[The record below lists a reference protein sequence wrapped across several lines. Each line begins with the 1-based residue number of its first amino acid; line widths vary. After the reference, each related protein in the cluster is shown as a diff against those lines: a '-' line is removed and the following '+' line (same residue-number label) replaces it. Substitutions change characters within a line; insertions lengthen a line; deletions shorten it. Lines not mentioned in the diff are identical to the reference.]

1 MSARPILSAHG
12 IVKLY
17 PNGVVANDGVSL
29 DIYPGEVLALLGE
42 NGAGKTTLVKIL
54 AGELRPTRGE
64 VLVDGWPARFK
75 SPLDALRAGIV
86 LVPQHPR
93 LFGGLTV
100 AEDVGLTL
108 RLAGRKAS
116 TSSVRR
122 LLRRLSEAYGLE
134 VDPDARVSGLS
145 MGERQRVEILRA
157 LALEARVILLDE
169 PTTHLTPRESRSLIS
184 LSRKLARE
192 GRAVVFITHKLREA
206 LEASDRIAVMR
217 SGRLVGVLHAGEA
230 DEDKLIRLMFGGK
243 PLAAPTPPSKA
254 GVDAGL
260 WGSRE
265 GGDLVLVV
273 EDLWVRGRSGGW
285 AVRGASLEVRT
296 GEVVGVAGV
305 AGNGQR
311 ELFEAIIGVRRPS
324 RGRVVVAGVDVT
336 RAPPIARIRL
346 GMAVIPEDRLGWAL
360 VPGASIAFNM
370 ALGHIFAGGR
380 VLVDWRQLDRLA
392 WEAIKLLHVKAR
404 APKDPVDSL
413 SGGNMQRLVVAR
425 ELLRRPR
432 LVVAMNPTAGLD
444 VRGAAEVRAALRDAA
459 AHGAGVL
466 VFSEDLGELTEISD
480 RIVVMSRGRLHGPY
494 GKPYNLEAIA
504 SAMTG

>member
-1 MSARPILSAHG
+1 MTGGPILSARN
-12 IVKLY
+12 IVKVY
-17 PNGVVANDGVSL
+17 PNGVVANDGVSM
-29 DIYPGEVLALLGE
+29 DIYPGEVLGLLGE

-54 AGELRPTRGE
+54 AGELEPTRGE
-64 VLVDGWPARFK
+64 VLIDGRPAGLK
-75 SPLDALRAGIV
+75 SPLDALKAGIV

-93 LFGGLTV
+93 LFEGLTV

-108 RLAGRKAS
+108 KLAGRKVAKAD
-116 TSSVRR
+116 VRGI
-122 LLRRLSEAYGLE
+122 LRRLSEDYGLE

-157 LALEARVILLDE
+157 LSLDARVLLLDE
-169 PTTHLTPRESRSLIS
+169 PTTHLTPMESRSLVE

-217 SGRLVGVLHAGEA
+217 HGRLVGVLPASEA
-230 DEDKLIRLMFGGK
+230 SEDKLIRLMFGDR
-243 PLAAPTPPSKA
+243 PLPARAESVGSARPQTGFQEA
-254 GVDAGL
+254 GGP
-260 WGSRE
+260 
-265 GGDLVLVV
+265 VLAV
-273 EDLWVRGRSGGW
+273 EDLWVRGRHGGW
-285 AVRGASLEVRT
+285 AVRGASLEVRP

-311 ELFEAIIGVRRPS
+311 ELFEAIVGVSRPA
-324 RGRVVVAGVDVT
+324 RGRVLIASVDVT
-336 RAPPIARIRL
+336 KSPPITRIRL

-360 VPGASIAFNM
+360 VPGASIAFNV
-370 ALGHIFAGGR
+370 ALGHIFANGR
-380 VLVDWRQLDRLA
+380 VLVDWSQLERLA
-392 WEAIKLLHVKAR
+392 IEAIRLLKVKAR
-404 APKDPVDSL
+404 APRDPVDSL

-444 VRGAAEVRAALRDAA
+444 VRAATEVRAALRSIALR
-459 AHGAGVL
+459 GAGVL
-466 VFSEDLGELTEISD
+466 VFSEDLDELTEISD
-480 RIVVMSRGRLHGPY
+480 RIMVMSRGRLHGPY
-494 GKPYNLEAIA
+494 LKPYNLEAIA

>member
-1 MSARPILSAHG
+1 MAGTPILSARG
-12 IVKLY
+12 IVKVY
-17 PNGVVANDGVSL
+17 PNGVVANDGVSI
-29 DIYPGEVLALLGE
+29 DVYPGEVLGLLGE

-54 AGELRPTRGE
+54 AGELKPTRGE
-64 VLVDGWPARFK
+64 VLVGGRPARFK
-75 SPLDALRAGIV
+75 TPLDALKAGIV

-93 LFGGLTV
+93 LFEGLSV

-108 RLAGRKAS
+108 KLAGRRVTTAGVKR
-116 TSSVRR
+116 V
-122 LLRRLSEAYGLE
+122 LRRLSEDYGLD
-134 VDPDARVSGLS
+134 VNPDARVAGLS

-157 LALEARVILLDE
+157 LALDARVLLLDE
-169 PTTHLTPRESRSLIS
+169 PTTHLTPRESRSLVG

-192 GRAVVFITHKLREA
+192 GRAVVFITHKLKEA

-217 SGRLVGVLHAGEA
+217 NGRLVGVLPAYEA
-230 DEDKLIRLMFGGK
+230 SEEKLIKLMFGDR
-243 PLAAPTPPSKA
+243 PLSATARPLGSPGLQRGFREAEPP
-254 GVDAGL
+254 
-260 WGSRE
+260 
-265 GGDLVLVV
+265 VLVV
-273 EDLWVRGRSGGW
+273 EDLWVRGRHGGW
-285 AVRGASLEVRT
+285 SVRGASLEVRP

-311 ELFEAIIGVRRPS
+311 ELFEAIVGVSRPA

-336 RAPPIARIRL
+336 KAPPIARIRL
-346 GMAVIPEDRLGWAL
+346 GVAVIPEDRLGWAL
-360 VPGASIAFNM
+360 VPGASIAFNV
-370 ALGHIFAGGR
+370 ALGHIFANGR
-380 VLVDWRQLDRLA
+380 MLVDWSQLEKLA
-392 WEAIKLLHVKAR
+392 LEAIRLLRVKAR
-404 APKDPVDSL
+404 APGDPVDSL

-444 VRGAAEVRAALRDAA
+444 VRAAAEVRAALRNAA
-459 AHGAGVL
+459 MRGAGVL
-466 VFSEDLGELTEISD
+466 VFSEDLDELTELSD